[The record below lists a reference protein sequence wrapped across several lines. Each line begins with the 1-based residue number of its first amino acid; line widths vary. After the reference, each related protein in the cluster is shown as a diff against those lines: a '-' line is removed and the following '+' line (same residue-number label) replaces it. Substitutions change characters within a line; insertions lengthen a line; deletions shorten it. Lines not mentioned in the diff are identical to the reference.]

1 MLTALRVVVGDDVD
15 VAILEILIEIGCP
28 LAAAAV
34 VGAFRIA
41 CGHEADL
48 SEVIAILL
56 TFDDIDRRGGRGRD
70 QLRKHV
76 GDLRPLRLSADPFLT
91 VPIVLRETGLVGEA
105 MHLQIGCAVCEP
117 INILG
122 GRGRERPSA
131 SVGLLLW
138 FKLRQSKL
146 PPYMIATRDRI
157 VAGKAM
163 HHETVRRSAVALD
176 RKRTILGG
184 VSRPR
189 HERFAVGYITTE
201 RLGDL
206 FN

>member
-1 MLTALRVVVGDDVD
+1 M
-15 VAILEILIEIGCP
+15 I
-28 LAAAAV
+28 
-34 VGAFRIA
+34 
-41 CGHEADL
+41 
-48 SEVIAILL
+48 
-56 TFDDIDRRGGRGRD
+56 
-70 QLRKHV
+70 
-76 GDLRPLRLSADPFLT
+76 
-91 VPIVLRETGLVGEA
+91 LRETGLIGEA
-105 MHLQIGCAVCEP
+105 MDLQIGCAVCQP

-122 GRGRERPSA
+122 DNGRKWPSA
-131 SVGLLLW
+131 SVGLFPR

-157 VAGKAM
+157 VAGEAM

-176 RKRTILGG
+176 RKRTIFGG

-206 FN
+206 FNRGKVICWHDNGGVCARS